1 MTTSTI
7 SSTDSAE
14 DAYPTT
20 ERTLTKMKN
29 KKVLLRGFDKT
40 SQTLA
45 EETLTRTGYTLASTL
60 TTAEVVVVGPLGFN
74 VETLGPDP
82 KKAVLIWENLRK
94 NLESPTHGEP
104 QDLPRRP
111 VIERSESSVRI
122 VGIDVPLSPAIG
134 GRIPPAERF
143 QRICLDAPFL
153 NAARAVALGAT
164 QGLPT
169 TLEGVTA
176 AAKTTVILWVAHLL
190 DQPVARL
197 NLNGQSDVTE
207 LIGRYVPAGQGDED
221 WNLPALAR
229 LGHLLKP
236 ECLAIIEQAMSEK
249 RSLDWAESSLIQAH
263 TGLTR
268 SRWRFQEGIVPKAMR
283 EGGWVLLDEM
293 NLAEPQILERLN
305 PVLEC
310 PPSLLLTEGDGTWFG
325 QGGVRVHP
333 GFRVFAAMNPSDY
346 AGRSNL
352 SPAFK
357 DRFLNWFQ
365 AQPPGEAEY
374 RSQLRF
380 LIHGHHPEVIIDQT
394 IYQGDPVEPVHGALA
409 SVEEIDG
416 LVDGLA
422 SCQASLSVGGAGKRD
437 GILFTR
443 RSLNALLDL
452 WTTRIREKGPSAARA
467 TLGSSL
473 KDLYWNRIAN
483 PADRK
488 AAMGVAEAAG
498 LPVEDAP

>member
-1 MTTSTI
+1 
-7 SSTDSAE
+7 
-14 DAYPTT
+14 
-20 ERTLTKMKN
+20 
-29 KKVLLRGFDKT
+29 
-40 SQTLA
+40 
-45 EETLTRTGYTLASTL
+45 L
-60 TTAEVVVVGPLGFN
+60 TTAEVVVVGPLGFDTD
-74 VETLGPDP
+74 TLGPDP

-94 NLESPTHGEP
+94 NLESPTTGAQ

-111 VIERSESSVRI
+111 VIERGNSSIRI
-122 VGIDVPLSPAIG
+122 VGIDVPLSGATG
-134 GRIPPAERF
+134 GQVPPAERF
-143 QRICLDAPFL
+143 HRICLDAPFL
-153 NAARAVALGAT
+153 NAARAVALGAA

-169 TLEGVTA
+169 SLEGVTA

-190 DQPVARL
+190 NQPVARL

-236 ECLAIIEQAMSEK
+236 ECLAIIHQALAEN
-249 RSLDWAESSLIQAH
+249 RSLDWAESNLIQAH

-268 SRWRFQEGIVPKAMR
+268 SRWRFQEGIVPQAMR
-283 EGGWVLLDEM
+283 KGGWVLLDEM

-310 PPSLLLTEGDGTWFG
+310 PPSLLLTEADGTWLG
-325 QGGVRVHP
+325 QGGIPVHP

-374 RSQLRF
+374 RSQLQF
-380 LIHGHHPEVIIDQT
+380 LIHGQHPEVIINRC
-394 IYQGDPVEPVHGALA
+394 IYQGDRSEPVHGELA
-409 SVEEIDG
+409 SVEGIDG
-416 LVDGLA
+416 WIDGLA
-422 SCQASLSVGGAGKRD
+422 SCQASLSIGVAGKRD

-452 WTTRIREKGPSAARA
+452 WVARIRESGPSAARTA
-467 TLGSSL
+467 LGASL

-483 PADRK
+483 TADRN
-488 AAMGVAEAAG
+488 ASMGVAEAAG

>member
-1 MTTSTI
+1 
-7 SSTDSAE
+7 
-14 DAYPTT
+14 
-20 ERTLTKMKN
+20 MKN
-29 KKVLLRGFDKT
+29 KKVLLRGFDKA
-40 SQTLA
+40 SQPLA
-45 EETLTRTGYTLASTL
+45 EQTLTRAGYTLASTL
-60 TTAEVVVVGPLGFN
+60 TTAEVVVVGPLGFD
-74 VETLGPDP
+74 TDALGPDP

-94 NLESPTHGEP
+94 NLESPTTGAQ

-111 VIERSESSVRI
+111 VIERGNSSIRI
-122 VGIDVPLSPAIG
+122 VGIDVPLSGATG
-134 GRIPPAERF
+134 GQVPPAERF
-143 QRICLDAPFL
+143 HRICLDAPFL
-153 NAARAVALGAT
+153 NAARAVALGAA

-169 TLEGVTA
+169 SLEGVNA

-190 DQPVARL
+190 NQPVARL

-236 ECLAIIEQAMSEK
+236 ECLAIIQQALSEN
-249 RSLDWAESSLIQAH
+249 RSLDWAESTLIQAH

-268 SRWRFQEGIVPKAMR
+268 SRWRFQEGIVPQAMR
-283 EGGWVLLDEM
+283 KGGWVLLDEM
-293 NLAEPQILERLN
+293 NLA
-305 PVLEC
+305 C
-310 PPSLLLTEGDGTWFG
+310 PPSLLLTEGDGAWLG
-325 QGGVRVHP
+325 QGGIPVHP

-374 RSQLRF
+374 RSQLQF
-380 LIHGHHPEVIIDQT
+380 LIHGQHPEVIINRC
-394 IYQGDPVEPVHGALA
+394 IYQGDRSEPVHGELA
-409 SVEEIDG
+409 SVEGIDG
-416 LVDGLA
+416 WIDGLA
-422 SCQASLSVGGAGKRD
+422 SCQASLSIGVAGKRD

-452 WTTRIREKGPSAARA
+452 WVARIRESGPSAARTA
-467 TLGSSL
+467 LGASL

-483 PADRK
+483 TADRN
-488 AAMGVAEAAG
+488 ASMGVAEAAG

>member
-1 MTTSTI
+1 M
-7 SSTDSAE
+7 
-14 DAYPTT
+14 
-20 ERTLTKMKN
+20 
-29 KKVLLRGFDKT
+29 
-40 SQTLA
+40 
-45 EETLTRTGYTLASTL
+45 
-60 TTAEVVVVGPLGFN
+60 
-74 VETLGPDP
+74 
-82 KKAVLIWENLRK
+82 
-94 NLESPTHGEP
+94 
-104 QDLPRRP
+104 
-111 VIERSESSVRI
+111 
-122 VGIDVPLSPAIG
+122 PLSGATG
-134 GRIPPAERF
+134 GQVPPAERF
-143 QRICLDAPFL
+143 HRICLDAPFL
-153 NAARAVALGAT
+153 NAARAVALGAA

-169 TLEGVTA
+169 SLEGVTA

-190 DQPVARL
+190 NQPVARL

-236 ECLAIIEQAMSEK
+236 ECLAIIHQALSEN
-249 RSLDWAESSLIQAH
+249 RSLDWAESTLIQAH

-268 SRWRFQEGIVPKAMR
+268 SRWRFQEGIVPQAMR
-283 EGGWVLLDEM
+283 KGGWVLLDEM

-310 PPSLLLTEGDGTWFG
+310 PPSLLLTEGDGAWLG
-325 QGGVRVHP
+325 QGGIPVHP

-374 RSQLRF
+374 RSQLQF
-380 LIHGHHPEVIIDQT
+380 LIHGQHPEVIINRC
-394 IYQGDPVEPVHGALA
+394 IYQGDRSEPVHGELA
-409 SVEEIDG
+409 SVEGIDG
-416 LVDGLA
+416 WIDGLA
-422 SCQASLSVGGAGKRD
+422 SCQASLSIGVAGKRD

-452 WTTRIREKGPSAARA
+452 WVARIRESGPSAARTA
-467 TLGSSL
+467 LGASL

-483 PADRK
+483 TADRN
-488 AAMGVAEAAG
+488 ASMGVAEAAG

>member
-1 MTTSTI
+1 
-7 SSTDSAE
+7 
-14 DAYPTT
+14 
-20 ERTLTKMKN
+20 MKN
-29 KKVLLRGFDKT
+29 KKVLLRGFDKA
-40 SQTLA
+40 SQPLA
-45 EETLTRTGYTLASTL
+45 EQTLTRAGYTLASTL
-60 TTAEVVVVGPLGFN
+60 TTAEVVVVGPLGFDTD
-74 VETLGPDP
+74 TLGPDP

-94 NLESPTHGEP
+94 NLESPTTRTQ

-111 VIERSESSVRI
+111 VIERGNSSIRI
-122 VGIDVPLSPAIG
+122 VGIDVPLSGATG
-134 GRIPPAERF
+134 GQVPPAERF
-143 QRICLDAPFL
+143 HRICLDAPFL
-153 NAARAVALGAT
+153 NAARAVALGAA

-169 TLEGVTA
+169 SLEGVTA

-190 DQPVARL
+190 NQPVARL

-236 ECLAIIEQAMSEK
+236 ECLAIIQQALTEN
-249 RSLDWAESSLIQAH
+249 RSLDWAESNLIQAH

-268 SRWRFQEGIVPKAMR
+268 SRWRFQEGIVPQAMR
-283 EGGWVLLDEM
+283 KGGWVLLDEM

-310 PPSLLLTEGDGTWFG
+310 PPSLLLTEGDGTWLG
-325 QGGVRVHP
+325 QGGIPVHP

-374 RSQLRF
+374 RSQLQF
-380 LIHGHHPEVIIDQT
+380 LIHGQHPEVIINRC
-394 IYQGDPVEPVHGALA
+394 IYQGDRSEPVHGELA
-409 SVEEIDG
+409 SVEGIDG
-416 LVDGLA
+416 WIDGLA
-422 SCQASLSVGGAGKRD
+422 SCQASLSIGVAGKRD

-452 WTTRIREKGPSAARA
+452 WVARIRESGPSAARTA
-467 TLGSSL
+467 LGSSL

-483 PADRK
+483 TADRN
-488 AAMGVAEAAG
+488 ASMGVAEAAG